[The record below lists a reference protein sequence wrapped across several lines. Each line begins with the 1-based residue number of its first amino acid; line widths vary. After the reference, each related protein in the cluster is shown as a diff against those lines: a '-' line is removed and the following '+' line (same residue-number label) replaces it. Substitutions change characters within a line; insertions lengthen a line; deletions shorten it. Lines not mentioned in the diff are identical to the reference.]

1 MKNKMTKNHTH
12 QALNSVVEFIREIR
26 KDVTNGERISA
37 DEKLHDL
44 SCNIRGIQR
53 EQLPMD
59 LEDARTWQKS
69 EDDQLQESISNART
83 TIGTFFDDLRSIT
96 NETYGSVEDQ
106 IKHGECNTT
115 P

>member
-12 QALNSVVEFIREIR
+12 QALDSVVEFIREVR

-37 DEKLHDL
+37 DEKLYDL
-44 SCNIRGIQR
+44 SRNIRSIQR

-59 LEDARTWQKS
+59 LEDARTS
-69 EDDQLQESISNART
+69 EDELQESISNART

-96 NETYGSVEDQ
+96 NETYGSVEEQ
-106 IKHGECNTT
+106 LKHGECNTT

>member
-12 QALNSVVEFIREIR
+12 QALDSVVEFIREIR

-37 DEKLHDL
+37 DEKLYDL
-44 SCNIRGIQR
+44 SRNIRGIQR

-69 EDDQLQESISNART
+69 EDELQESISNART
-83 TIGTFFDDLRSIT
+83 TIGGFFQDLREVH
-96 NETYGSVEDQ
+96 NETYSVQDQ
-106 IKHGECNTT
+106 LQAGECNTT

>member
-1 MKNKMTKNHTH
+1 MKSKMTKTHTH
-12 QALNSVVEFIREIR
+12 KALDSVVEFIRAIR

-37 DEKLHDL
+37 DEKLYDL

-59 LEDARTWQKS
+59 LEDARAWQKS
-69 EDDQLQESISNART
+69 EDELQESISNART
-83 TIGTFFDDLRSIT
+83 TIGTFFDDLREIY
-96 NETYGSVEDQ
+96 EPKEG
-106 IKHGECNTT
+106 NTT